1 MLTFPR
7 KKGTFP
13 DGSGGPRTLGRATHR
28 LIPYG
33 VRGRRRVFIGRADG
47 GSKVS
52 KFSWEALA
60 KIRPQVYVGD
70 ALIRS
75 SSQRRF
81 ADVANAVPPLRP
93 MVPSASEAWRTALR
107 DLRDTLPERT
117 VQNWLDPID
126 PLSLDTDAGTPTL
139 LLQVPTPFG
148 IQYLRSRF
156 HDELNRAVTQAVGE
170 PTDIEY
176 KVTPEDERPDEIVTD
191 GDGSDEDSPSGSS
204 PASPPS
210 ESPASVERAA
220 TNPSSSP
227 EEASSPPAPKPS
239 SRENGASEANA
250 SSPDRSSPPR
260 SSANATGEAAPTPEE
275 LASIERAGAGS
286 PDERS
291 ALYEKARKHLRDE
304 YTFDEFIEGDGNRLA
319 RSAAYAVAQ
328 EPGSTNYNPLLVYGG
343 VGLGKTHLAQA
354 VANYALEHNTA
365 EQVLYV
371 SSDRFT
377 SQFVQSVRENRIA
390 AFSSYYREADLLIV
404 DDVQFFGEKEK
415 TQEEFFHI
423 FNDLH
428 QNGKQLFLCAD
439 RAPGKIP
446 GIEER
451 LLSRFQWGLSA
462 DIQRPDLETR
472 IAILQQKAARQ
483 NIEVEPKV
491 LELIA
496 QRIDSNV
503 RQLEGTLTRL
513 TALVQ
518 LDDGTLD
525 VDTAR
530 RYLREHTDED
540 GSVLDAAEIIEQ
552 VADYFRLTEDDLL
565 SRSRKQEIA
574 KARQI
579 AMYLCRELTD
589 DSYSRIGTRFGGRD
603 HSTVIHAYRKIEE
616 KREEDADLREDISAL
631 ESRLRNQSLSSAI

>member
-1 MLTFPR
+1 
-7 KKGTFP
+7 
-13 DGSGGPRTLGRATHR
+13 
-28 LIPYG
+28 
-33 VRGRRRVFIGRADG
+33 
-47 GSKVS
+47 
-52 KFSWEALA
+52 
-60 KIRPQVYVGD
+60 
-70 ALIRS
+70 
-75 SSQRRF
+75 
-81 ADVANAVPPLRP
+81 
-93 MVPSASEAWRTALR
+93 MVPSASDAWRTALR

-156 HDELNRAVTQAVGE
+156 HDEINRAVTQAVGE

-191 GDGSDEDSPSGSS
+191 DDSSDEAAAPPSSADPGTGSAEPPPS
-204 PASPPS
+204 ADSPPS
-210 ESPASVERAA
+210 SEASASAPGRPAPSPQNGPPDADPSAPNA
-220 TNPSSSP
+220 SSSP
-227 EEASSPPAPKPS
+227 RSGARASS
-239 SRENGASEANA
+239 N
-250 SSPDRSSPPR
+250 D
-260 SSANATGEAAPTPEE
+260 ATGEAAPTPEE

-286 PDERS
+286 ADERS

-390 AFSSYYREADLLIV
+390 AFSSYYRQADLLIV

-428 QNGKQLFLCAD
+428 QNGKQIFLCAD

-462 DIQRPDLETR
+462 DIQSPDLETR
-472 IAILQQKAARQ
+472 IAILQRKAARQ
-483 NIEVEPKV
+483 DIEVEPKV

-530 RYLREHTDED
+530 RYLREHTDEE

>member
-1 MLTFPR
+1 
-7 KKGTFP
+7 
-13 DGSGGPRTLGRATHR
+13 
-28 LIPYG
+28 
-33 VRGRRRVFIGRADG
+33 
-47 GSKVS
+47 
-52 KFSWEALA
+52 
-60 KIRPQVYVGD
+60 
-70 ALIRS
+70 
-75 SSQRRF
+75 
-81 ADVANAVPPLRP
+81 
-93 MVPSASEAWRTALR
+93 MVPSASDAWKSALR

-126 PLSLDTDAGTPTL
+126 PLALDTDEGAPTL
-139 LLQVPTPFG
+139 RLQVPTPFG
-148 IQYLRSRF
+148 VQYLRSRF
-156 HDELNRAVTQAVGE
+156 NREIKQAVTQAVGE
-170 PTDIEY
+170 PTDVEY
-176 KVTPEDERPDEIVTD
+176 KVTPEEDRSEEIVANTGPPQAAASD
-191 GDGSDEDSPSGSS
+191 TPNAPSSSDDRSPKRSTPDAGDPAPPPDAATSSRNAAPQNRSAAESSSSS
-204 PASPPS
+204 PAS
-210 ESPASVERAA
+210 ASQG
-220 TNPSSSP
+220 
-227 EEASSPPAPKPS
+227 S
-239 SRENGASEANA
+239 SRSRRSPTAKEENGSVA
-250 SSPDRSSPPR
+250 
-260 SSANATGEAAPTPEE
+260 GEAAPTPEE
-275 LASIERAGAGS
+275 LASIERSGAGS
-286 PDERS
+286 ADERS
-291 ALYEKARKHLRDE
+291 ALYEKAQEHLRPE

-354 VANYALEHNTA
+354 VANYAITHNTA
-365 EQVLYV
+365 EDVLYV

-390 AFSSYYREADLLIV
+390 AFSSYYRQADLLIV

-428 QNGKQLFLCAD
+428 QNGKQIFLCAD
-439 RAPGKIP
+439 RAPSKIP

-472 IAILQQKAARQ
+472 IAILQRKAARQ
-483 NIEVEPKV
+483 DVEVEPKV

-503 RQLEGTLTRL
+503 RQLEGALTRL

-525 VDTAR
+525 LQTAR
-530 RYLREHTDED
+530 RYLQEHTDEEAT
-540 GSVLDAAEIIEQ
+540 VLDAAEIIEQ
-552 VADYFRLTEDDLL
+552 VADYFRLSEDDLL
-565 SRSRKQEIA
+565 SRSRKQA
-574 KARQI
+574 VAQARQI

-589 DSYSRIGTRFGGRD
+589 ASYSHIGTRFGGRD

-616 KREEDADLREDISAL
+616 ELESDTGLREDVSSL
-631 ESRLRNQSLSSAI
+631 KSRLRNQSLSSPL

>member
-1 MLTFPR
+1 
-7 KKGTFP
+7 
-13 DGSGGPRTLGRATHR
+13 
-28 LIPYG
+28 
-33 VRGRRRVFIGRADG
+33 
-47 GSKVS
+47 
-52 KFSWEALA
+52 
-60 KIRPQVYVGD
+60 
-70 ALIRS
+70 
-75 SSQRRF
+75 
-81 ADVANAVPPLRP
+81 
-93 MVPSASEAWRTALR
+93 MVPSASDAWRTALR

-156 HDELNRAVTQAVGE
+156 HDEINRAVTQAVGE

-176 KVTPEDERPDEIVTD
+176 KVTPEDERPEEIVAD
-191 GDGSDEDSPSGSS
+191 DDRSEADSASEDPSSPSAAPSDAASSSSGGS
-204 PASPPS
+204 ASGR
-210 ESPASVERAA
+210 RAA
-220 TNPSSSP
+220 G
-227 EEASSPPAPKPS
+227 
-239 SRENGASEANA
+239 RENGASGPDAPSGSEADA
-250 SSPDRSSPPR
+250 HRPPPR
-260 SSANATGEAAPTPEE
+260 SSSADAAGEAAPTPEE

-291 ALYEKARKHLRDE
+291 ALYEKARRHLRDE

-390 AFSSYYREADLLIV
+390 AFSSYYRQADLLIV

-428 QNGKQLFLCAD
+428 QNGKQIFLCAD

-472 IAILQQKAARQ
+472 IAILQRKAARQ
-483 NIEVEPKV
+483 DIEVEPKV

-530 RYLREHTDED
+530 RYLREHTDEE

-631 ESRLRNQSLSSAI
+631 ESRLRNQSLSSAM

>member
-1 MLTFPR
+1 
-7 KKGTFP
+7 
-13 DGSGGPRTLGRATHR
+13 
-28 LIPYG
+28 
-33 VRGRRRVFIGRADG
+33 
-47 GSKVS
+47 
-52 KFSWEALA
+52 
-60 KIRPQVYVGD
+60 
-70 ALIRS
+70 
-75 SSQRRF
+75 
-81 ADVANAVPPLRP
+81 
-93 MVPSASEAWRTALR
+93 
-107 DLRDTLPERT
+107 
-117 VQNWLDPID
+117 
-126 PLSLDTDAGTPTL
+126 
-139 LLQVPTPFG
+139 
-148 IQYLRSRF
+148 
-156 HDELNRAVTQAVGE
+156 
-170 PTDIEY
+170 
-176 KVTPEDERPDEIVTD
+176 
-191 GDGSDEDSPSGSS
+191 
-204 PASPPS
+204 
-210 ESPASVERAA
+210 
-220 TNPSSSP
+220 
-227 EEASSPPAPKPS
+227 
-239 SRENGASEANA
+239 
-250 SSPDRSSPPR
+250 SSPPR
-260 SSANATGEAAPTPEE
+260 SSADATGEAAPTPEE

>member
-1 MLTFPR
+1 
-7 KKGTFP
+7 
-13 DGSGGPRTLGRATHR
+13 
-28 LIPYG
+28 
-33 VRGRRRVFIGRADG
+33 
-47 GSKVS
+47 
-52 KFSWEALA
+52 
-60 KIRPQVYVGD
+60 
-70 ALIRS
+70 
-75 SSQRRF
+75 
-81 ADVANAVPPLRP
+81 
-93 MVPSASEAWRTALR
+93 MVPSASDAWRTALD

-126 PLSLDTDAGTPTL
+126 PLSLDTDDGAPTL
-139 LLQVPTPFG
+139 RLQVPTPFG

-156 HDELNRAVTQAVGE
+156 DRQINTAVSQAVGE
-170 PTDIEY
+170 PTDVEY
-176 KVTPEDERPDEIVTD
+176 KVTPEDERPDEIVAED
-191 GDGSDEDSPSGSS
+191 DERPPASSPSSDDPSAS
-204 PASPPS
+204 PEPSSPPS
-210 ESPASVERAA
+210 SGDRSPQTSDSAD
-220 TNPSSSP
+220 PH
-227 EEASSPPAPKPS
+227 PS
-239 SRENGASEANA
+239 SRSQSNGTPSEAP
-250 SSPDRSSPPR
+250 SR
-260 SSANATGEAAPTPEE
+260 SSASTQNESTAARADDRSAPTPDETDVAGEAAPTPEE
-275 LASIERAGAGS
+275 LASIERSGAGS
-286 PDERS
+286 DDERS
-291 ALYEKARKHLRDE
+291 ALYEKAHEHLRPE
-304 YTFDEFIEGDGNRLA
+304 YTFEEFIQGDGNRLA

-365 EQVLYV
+365 EHVLYV

-390 AFSSYYREADLLIV
+390 AFSSYYRQADLLIV

-428 QNGKQLFLCAD
+428 QNGKQIFLCAD
-439 RAPGKIP
+439 RPPAQIP

-472 IAILQQKAARQ
+472 IAILQRKAARQ
-483 NIEVEPKV
+483 NIEVDPQV

-496 QRIDSNV
+496 QRVDSNV

-525 VDTAR
+525 MDTAR

-540 GSVLDAAEIIEQ
+540 PSPLDAADIIEQ
-552 VADYFRLTEDDLL
+552 VADYFRLSEDDLL
-565 SRSRKQEIA
+565 SRSRKQKVA

-579 AMYLCRELTD
+579 AMYLCRELTE
-589 DSYSRIGTRFGGRD
+589 DSYAHIGTRFGGRD

-616 KREEDADLREDISAL
+616 KVEENPDLQEDVSTL
-631 ESRLRNQSLSSAI
+631 QSRLRNQSLSSPL

>member
-1 MLTFPR
+1 
-7 KKGTFP
+7 
-13 DGSGGPRTLGRATHR
+13 
-28 LIPYG
+28 
-33 VRGRRRVFIGRADG
+33 
-47 GSKVS
+47 
-52 KFSWEALA
+52 
-60 KIRPQVYVGD
+60 
-70 ALIRS
+70 
-75 SSQRRF
+75 
-81 ADVANAVPPLRP
+81 LR
-93 MVPSASEAWRTALR
+93 
-107 DLRDTLPERT
+107 
-117 VQNWLDPID
+117 
-126 PLSLDTDAGTPTL
+126 
-139 LLQVPTPFG
+139 LQVPTPFG

-156 HDELNRAVTQAVGE
+156 YRQINTAVSQAVGE
-170 PTDIEY
+170 PTDVEY
-176 KVTPEDERPDEIVTD
+176 KVTPEDERPDEIVA
-191 GDGSDEDSPSGSS
+191 DEDERPSASSPTSDDASAD

-210 ESPASVERAA
+210 SGDRSPQTSENADQRPSGRTQSNGTPSEAPSR
-220 TNPSSSP
+220 SSSP
-227 EEASSPPAPKPS
+227 SPHDESTSARTEERSAPAPD
-239 SRENGASEANA
+239 ETDVA
-250 SSPDRSSPPR
+250 
-260 SSANATGEAAPTPEE
+260 GEAAPTPEE
-275 LASIERAGAGS
+275 LASIERSGAGTA
-286 PDERS
+286 DERS
-291 ALYEKARKHLRDE
+291 ALYEKAHEHLRPE
-304 YTFDEFIEGDGNRLA
+304 YTFEEFIQGDGNRLA

-365 EQVLYV
+365 EHVLYV

-390 AFSSYYREADLLIV
+390 AFSSYYRQADLLIV

-428 QNGKQLFLCAD
+428 QNGKQIFLCAD
-439 RAPGKIP
+439 RPPAQIP

-472 IAILQQKAARQ
+472 IAILQRKAARQ
-483 NIEVEPKV
+483 NIEVEPQV

-496 QRIDSNV
+496 QRVDSNV

-525 VDTAR
+525 MDTAR

-540 GSVLDAAEIIEQ
+540 PSPLDAADIIEQ
-552 VADYFRLTEDDLL
+552 VADYFRLSEDDLL
-565 SRSRKQEIA
+565 SRSRKQKIA

-589 DSYSRIGTRFGGRD
+589 DSYAHIGTRFGGRD

-616 KREEDADLREDISAL
+616 KIEENPDLQEDISNL
-631 ESRLRNQSLSSAI
+631 QSRLRNQSLSSPL